1 MGLLAHRGSG
11 TPNDVGERAPKE
23 GPRGRSRRRRK
34 AGSEERG
41 RGVHPAAAAAA
52 QAANVPETHGVDG
65 AARGHLPS
73 PESGC
78 GETESRSVGHRWA
91 ERRRW
96 EGEKQAQEVGG
107 CRQVGGAG
115 LHRVAPSPRA
125 EACILREMYGNP

>member
-107 CRQVGGAG
+107 VQAG
-115 LHRVAPSPRA
+115 QGRWAAPRGPKPTS
-125 EACILREMYGNP
+125 

>member
-73 PESGC
+73 HESGC

-91 ERRRW
+91 ERRWW

-107 CRQVGGAG
+107 VQAG
-115 LHRVAPSPRA
+115 RGRWAA
-125 EACILREMYGNP
+125 LRGPKPTS